1 MPSSVLMRSSGTST
15 VSDGPSRVLKMSDT
29 RSLVAQLAPKS
40 AVAICLTKMPSCVGY
55 DSSTPS
61 WRRMFSICSGLEILP
76 ARRYAGSPPTQLKRK
91 KTSSTTPASV
101 GTNCHSRRSVYGIKG
116 RRSRASEVDVHPLGV
131 EHRVLGVP
139 DDARLL
145 QRVADARVRQQ
156 PCGVELH
163 DARHLVVQ
171 AVALRAIGPAARA
184 FVAAVELFRLVAGVV
199 ALVRVRAVEEL
210 HEVVAVRVVRD
221 PGAVVDHH
229 AAFLLQLDQLREAF
243 LLDLEAHADRLE
255 RALHQ
260 LVALAG
266 GPRRGRAAAV
276 PAAGDSRRGR
286 CCSRNARGARWRRA
300 DRRVSRSDSVDR
312 VLPRRRGWGNARAP

>member
-61 WRRMFSICSGLEILP
+61 WRWMFSICSGLEILP

-91 KTSSTTPASV
+91 KTRSTTPASR
-101 GTNCHSRRSVYGIKG
+101 GGNS
-116 RRSRASEVDVHPLGV
+116 
-131 EHRVLGVP
+131 
-139 DDARLL
+139 
-145 QRVADARVRQQ
+145 RVRQQ
-156 PCGVELH
+156 PCGGELH

-171 AVALRAIGPAARA
+171 AVALRAIGQAARA

-229 AAFLLQLDQLREAF
+229 A
-243 LLDLEAHADRLE
+243 
-255 RALHQ
+255 
-260 LVALAG
+260 
-266 GPRRGRAAAV
+266 
-276 PAAGDSRRGR
+276 
-286 CCSRNARGARWRRA
+286 
-300 DRRVSRSDSVDR
+300 
-312 VLPRRRGWGNARAP
+312 